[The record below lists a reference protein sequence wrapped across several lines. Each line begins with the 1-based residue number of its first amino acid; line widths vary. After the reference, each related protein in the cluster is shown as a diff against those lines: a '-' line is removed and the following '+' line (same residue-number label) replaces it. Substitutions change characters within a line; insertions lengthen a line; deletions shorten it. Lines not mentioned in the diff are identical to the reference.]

1 MDKNLKVED
10 VYNSEIIYDINLEYL
25 KEELYNKNKI
35 NKEEKRLLI
44 FIEQDKKIL
53 ESLYKGDVKMKEIV
67 NEVEEEKYKNDYS
80 FLLEYDKEA
89 LDEEIRQDELKKAR
103 EESYNEG
110 IRNNKIEIAKKLL
123 EMNIPEE
130 EIEKLI
136 GMPLEKLENP
146 DYTDEIKIPTY
157 DKEALDEEIRQDELK
172 KAKEESYNEGTINE
186 KREIAKKLLEMNIA
200 KKDIEKAI
208 GMLLENLLN
217 N

>member
-1 MDKNLKVED
+1 
-10 VYNSEIIYDINLEYL
+10 
-25 KEELYNKNKI
+25 
-35 NKEEKRLLI
+35 
-44 FIEQDKKIL
+44 
-53 ESLYKGDVKMKEIV
+53 MKEIV

-123 EMNIPEE
+123 EKNISKE

-136 GMPLEKLENP
+136 GMPLEKLEDPN
-146 DYTDEIKIPTY
+146 YTDEIKIPTY

-172 KAKEESYNEGTINE
+172 KAREESYNEGTTNE
-186 KREIAKKLLEMNIA
+186 KREIAKSLLKSSMEI
-200 KKDIEKAI
+200 KDISKHTGLTLDEIKK
-208 GMLLENLLN
+208 LQ
-217 N
+217 

>member
-1 MDKNLKVED
+1 
-10 VYNSEIIYDINLEYL
+10 
-25 KEELYNKNKI
+25 
-35 NKEEKRLLI
+35 
-44 FIEQDKKIL
+44 
-53 ESLYKGDVKMKEIV
+53 
-67 NEVEEEKYKNDYS
+67 
-80 FLLEYDKEA
+80 
-89 LDEEIRQDELKKAR
+89 
-103 EESYNEG
+103 
-110 IRNNKIEIAKKLL
+110 
-123 EMNIPEE
+123 MNIPEE

>member
-1 MDKNLKVED
+1 
-10 VYNSEIIYDINLEYL
+10 
-25 KEELYNKNKI
+25 
-35 NKEEKRLLI
+35 
-44 FIEQDKKIL
+44 
-53 ESLYKGDVKMKEIV
+53 MKEIV

-110 IRNNKIEIAKKLL
+110 IRSVTKKLL
-123 EMNIPEE
+123 EMNIPKK
-130 EIEKLI
+130 EIEKAI
-136 GMPLEKLENP
+136 GMPLEKLEDP

-157 DKEALDEEIRQDELK
+157 DKEVLDEEIRQDELK
-172 KAKEESYNEGTINE
+172 KAREESYNEGIRNN
-186 KREIAKKLLEMNIA
+186 KIEIAKKLLKMNIP

-208 GMLLENLLN
+208 GMSLENLQN

>member
-1 MDKNLKVED
+1 
-10 VYNSEIIYDINLEYL
+10 
-25 KEELYNKNKI
+25 
-35 NKEEKRLLI
+35 
-44 FIEQDKKIL
+44 
-53 ESLYKGDVKMKEIV
+53 MKEIV

-110 IRNNKIEIAKKLL
+110 IRSVTKKLL
-123 EMNIPEE
+123 EKNISKE

-136 GMPLEKLENP
+136 GMPLEKLEDP

-172 KAKEESYNEGTINE
+172 KAREESYNE
-186 KREIAKKLLEMNIA
+186 
-200 KKDIEKAI
+200 
-208 GMLLENLLN
+208 
-217 N
+217 